1 MSNYIVKISR
11 LALTT
16 LNENIL
22 FLKKFD
28 VNYSIKLR
36 ERIIKGVDDLVIF
49 SHSNPIY
56 RKTNYY
62 IYRKKIVNN
71 RYIIVYTINK
81 NIIYVFYILDGKP
94 AYDRYL
100 KSLR

>member
-22 FLKKFD
+22 FLKKLD

-36 ERIIKGVDDLVIF
+36 ERIIKEIDNLVIF
-49 SHSNPIY
+49 PHSNPIC

-71 RYIIVYTINK
+71 RYIIVYTIDK
-81 NIIYVFYILDGKP
+81 NIIYVFYILGGKQ